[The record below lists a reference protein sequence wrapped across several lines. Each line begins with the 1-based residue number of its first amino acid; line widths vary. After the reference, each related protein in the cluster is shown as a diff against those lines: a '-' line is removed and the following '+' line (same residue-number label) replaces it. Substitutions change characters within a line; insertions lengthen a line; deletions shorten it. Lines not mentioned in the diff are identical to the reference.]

1 MGMLPTRKI
10 YQVWAVGLL
19 ESGPPL
25 LLLLLLLRHLG
36 PLPTTEVSNTL
47 WQVFDHTVVL
57 LSQSII
63 KRIHP
68 PLRPSSTS
76 ASMSLHQHAE

>member
-19 ESGPPL
+19 DSGPPLL

-47 WQVFDHTVVL
+47 WQVFDHTVVH
-57 LSQSII
+57 SPNS
-63 KRIHP
+63 R
-68 PLRPSSTS
+68 
-76 ASMSLHQHAE
+76 